1 MFGKKKKESVVQ
13 VSTAA
18 PVIAEAEAKA
28 QQVQETKE
36 TNRQLSDARV
46 TKNEI
51 DGMLRFLR
59 TDPEFNNKMLK
70 KAQSNEKKIDELEM
84 AKKAAEEKAKE
95 EGKEPPENKLYDL
108 ESKMYV
114 LPEKLDTY
122 GKAIDAVEMMF
133 QSKSAVDSVEMGA
146 DKLNALLKDYLLQ
159 LREALEDGRAMTADA
174 CLNILRYVI
183 EVGYRFEGTSDPR
196 RLQERMDEKIKFVRD
211 TGTQLIRTITEYY
224 NQLADYEITE
234 GSYNETYTAYME
246 KVKEV
251 KDMPDYISQKIDRL
265 GFKRAMKE
273 LPPGDEARKYLKIIL
288 DTQGELSVVYLRSME
303 LESMSMG
310 LSNLKQGINEY
321 LTECKRA
328 FERKGDVFDYEAHQ
342 KRIFELRKKSIDNI
356 NRINDMTVENHKLN
370 EKTMSLLKEA
380 AENEALGDSVS
391 SAMESIKYY
400 EKLKKNNEFL
410 RQQIAVKESERKAA
424 EEKEK
429 NTQTNYAEQEN
440 EQEQME
446 VDME

>member
-18 PVIAEAEAKA
+18 PVIAETEAKA
-28 QQVQETKE
+28 QQIQETKE

-84 AKKAAEEKAKE
+84 AKRAAEERAKK

-146 DKLNALLKDYLLQ
+146 DKLNALLKEYLLQ

-211 TGTQLIRTITEYY
+211 TGTQLIRAITEYY

-303 LESMSMG
+303 LESMSIG